1 MQKKKPQRTCIV
13 CKGEADKKSLVR
25 IVRTPQGT
33 VELDLTGKK
42 SGRGAYVCKDE
53 GCFSKLK
60 KGKFLTRALKI
71 EVSEETYD
79 KLIEELKT
87 IE

>member
-13 CKGEADKKSLVR
+13 CKSEADKKSLVR
-25 IVRTPQGT
+25 IVRTPQGE
-33 VELDLTGKK
+33 VELDLTGKE

-53 GCFSKLK
+53 DCFSKLK

-71 EVSEETYD
+71 EVSEQTYD